1 MRLAWFYKIIYNYL
15 FRVGE
20 SELLMDWYQSMPAG
34 FIDTIIH
41 LAELIVLCVPA
52 SAAFIYYRAKTISFW
67 VVEQTDMGSKI
78 ILHNNSNH
86 SVFVSD
92 IHVRQK
98 EGHALKGICTSFVKS
113 SFCLTPDESKEI
125 LVHYKNESTEK
136 QVFFLSV
143 KYNRNKKK
151 SIRVVVKC

>member
-1 MRLAWFYKIIYNYL
+1 
-15 FRVGE
+15 
-20 SELLMDWYQSMPAG
+20 MDWYQSMPAG
-34 FIDTIIH
+34 FIDTLIH
-41 LAELIVLCVPA
+41 LAELVVLCVPA

-67 VVEQTDMGSKI
+67 VVEQTKMGSKI

-92 IHVRQK
+92 IRAKQK
-98 EGHALKGICTSFVKS
+98 EGHSLTGICTSLDNS
-113 SFCLTPDESKEI
+113 SFCLKPDESKEI
-125 LVHYKNESTEK
+125 MVHYFNASTEK
-136 QVFFLSV
+136 QVFSLSA